1 MANKKIIIANWK
13 MNPDSPGRA
22 VLLARKIEEGIAKFK
37 NVEVVI
43 APPYP
48 FLIPVS
54 RILRRAKLGS
64 QNAFWGDI
72 GPYTGEVSWHQLKHL
87 NVEYVIIGH
96 SERKIYLGETD
107 DMINSKVCSVL
118 KAGMKAVLCIGETK
132 REGNDIPPLVGT
144 ELKGALK
151 NIKGRLL
158 KNLIICYEP
167 VWAISTMPGSHA
179 DSPENAFKILL
190 YIRRILTEL
199 YGRKNA
205 ENVPIIYGGSVNT
218 LNIQSFLTDGKMEG
232 ALVGGVSLRA
242 EEFIEMVRSVH
253 AAKRS

>member
-1 MANKKIIIANWK
+1 MPKPLIIANWK

-22 VLLARKIEEGIAKFK
+22 ALLARKIEEGIAKFR

-64 QNAFWGDI
+64 QNAFWSDM

-118 KAGMKAVLCIGETK
+118 KAGMKVVLCIGEIK
-132 REGNDIPPLVGT
+132 REGNDVSSPVGAK
-144 ELKGALK
+144 LKGALK
-151 NIKGRLL
+151 NVKGRLL
-158 KNLIICYEP
+158 KNLIVCYEP

-190 YIRRILTEL
+190 YLRRILTEL
-199 YGRKNA
+199 YGRKKA
-205 ENVPIIYGGSVNT
+205 ENVPIIYGGSVNA
-218 LNIQSFLTDGKMEG
+218 LNIRSFLIDGKMEG
-232 ALVGGVSLRA
+232 ALVGGASLSP
-242 EEFIEMVRSVH
+242 EEFINIVKKSTGVG
-253 AAKRS
+253 

>member
-1 MANKKIIIANWK
+1 MAKPLIIANWK

-22 VLLARKIEEGIAKFK
+22 VLLARKIEAGIAQFR
-37 NVEVVI
+37 NVEVVV

-64 QNAFWGDI
+64 QNAFWSDI

-107 DMINSKVCSVL
+107 NMINSKVCSVL
-118 KAGMKAVLCIGETK
+118 KAGMKAVLCIGEKK
-132 REGNDIPPLVGT
+132 REDNDIPLLVGAN
-144 ELKGALK
+144 LKEVLK
-151 NIKGRLL
+151 NVKGRLL
-158 KNLIICYEP
+158 KNLIVCYEP

-199 YGRKNA
+199 YGRKKA
-205 ENVPIIYGGSVNT
+205 ENVPIIYGGSVNAF
-218 LNIQSFLTDGKMEG
+218 NIQSFLIDGKMEG
-232 ALVGGVSLRA
+232 ALVGGASLSP
-242 EEFIEMVRSVH
+242 EEFINIVKKS
-253 AAKRS
+253 AGAG